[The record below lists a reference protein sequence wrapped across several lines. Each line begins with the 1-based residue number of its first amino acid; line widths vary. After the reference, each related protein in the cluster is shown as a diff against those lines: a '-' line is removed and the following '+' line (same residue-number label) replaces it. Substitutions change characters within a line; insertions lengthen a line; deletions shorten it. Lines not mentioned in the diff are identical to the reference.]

1 MARTFL
7 LVLFLTLGAGSLHRA
22 AAQVLVR
29 PQPGQVLVPQALV
42 PAQPPALPQA
52 PGFVPPAS
60 ASASATPRPRA
71 GAKTLPVTQPRPMTP
86 GLNET
91 AKQPEPTKIARIF
104 RGKGFFDEALA
115 ERLKPMLA
123 KTFAPSNN
131 DRNSASRTLQQPA
144 PAKSDSAPGKEESP
158 RKIAAA
164 DSL

>member
-1 MARTFL
+1 MARTLFP
-7 LVLFLTLGAGSLHRA
+7 LVLFLVLGSVSLHRA

-29 PQPGQVLVPQALV
+29 PQPGQAVVPQALV

-52 PGFVPPAS
+52 PGFVPS
-60 ASASATPRPRA
+60 ASASATPRPQVRA
-71 GAKTLPVTQPRPMTP
+71 KIPVAAQPAGPIVP
-86 GLNET
+86 GT
-91 AKQPEPTKIARIF
+91 AKEPESTKVARIF
-104 RGKGFFDEALA
+104 RGTGSFDEALA

-131 DRNSASRTLQQPA
+131 DRNSVSRTLQPA
-144 PAKSDSAPGKEESP
+144 SGKGDSAPGKDENP